1 MAVANAT
8 GVMVSLLDICA
19 YYIYIAGGYR
29 IITHPLYA
37 PDSVYSSINNS
48 YIPAHMHVK

>member
-19 YYIYIAGGYR
+19 YYIYIY
-29 IITHPLYA
+29 IYIYTYVCIQYLS
-37 PDSVYSSINNS
+37 SVINNC
-48 YIPAHMHVK
+48 KRTD